1 MDETGENSVLLVA
14 RFLLASLFMWSGIG
28 QMQGYDETAI
38 FLTRHGVI
46 GGLLP
51 VAIFIEMA
59 GALLIIAGYRTR
71 WTCLV
76 LAGFCV
82 VTALLFH
89 ANFGDRAQMFHFL
102 KNAAIAGGLL
112 ALYVS
117 GPGRVS
123 LDGMTAPR
131 DEEEKSLPFRGQ

>member
-14 RFLLASLFMWSGIG
+14 RFLLGSLFLWSGIG
-28 QMQGYDETAI
+28 QVQGYDEAAI
-38 FLTRHGVI
+38 FLARHGVI

-51 VAIFIEMA
+51 LAIFIELA
-59 GALLIIAGYRTR
+59 GAVLIIAGYRTR
-71 WTCLV
+71 WVCLG

-89 ANFGDRAQMFHFL
+89 ANFADRAQMFHFL

-112 ALYVS
+112 ALYVT
-117 GPGRVS
+117 GPGRLSVDS
-123 LDGMTAPR
+123 MEGRA
-131 DEEEKSLPFRGQ
+131 